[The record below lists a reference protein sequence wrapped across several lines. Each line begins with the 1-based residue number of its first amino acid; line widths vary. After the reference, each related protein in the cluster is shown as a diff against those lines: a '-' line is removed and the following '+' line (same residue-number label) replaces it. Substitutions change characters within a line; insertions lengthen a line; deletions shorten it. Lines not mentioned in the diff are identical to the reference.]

1 MNVLAG
7 KTAFVTGGA
16 GGIGSACAKALLK
29 DGAAVLIMGRRLEA
43 LETTRKTFLAEFPQ
57 GKVEVYAG
65 DARKEEDVQTGL
77 KKAHA
82 MQGRL
87 DILIP
92 TIGGAGFK
100 PLLMMDAETFRSE
113 LDFNIISAF
122 LVVRYGVPMMD
133 NGGSVVCISSNAG
146 KMPFSALA
154 GYHTAKGGLEAFV
167 RAAAEELGSAGVRVN
182 AVRPGLIRNKEDNP
196 MFTNEDVFQTFAKE
210 IPLRQ
215 RAPGRLGEN
224 DDIGAAV
231 RYLAGPES
239 SWVTGQSFAVD
250 GGHELRK
257 NPDLSKM
264 IGQMYGQAALDAVR
278 RGKSP

>member
-43 LETTRKTFLAEFPQ
+43 LETTRKAFLAEFPQ

-65 DARKEEDVQTGL
+65 DARKEDDVQTGL

-122 LVVRYGVPMMD
+122 LVVRYGVPMME

>member
-1 MNVLAG
+1 MSVLAG

-16 GGIGSACAKALLK
+16 GGIGSACAKALVK

-43 LETTRKTFLAEFPQ
+43 LEQTRVSFLKEFPRAT
-57 GKVEVYAG
+57 VEVYAG
-65 DARKEEDVQTGL
+65 DARKEADVQAGL
-77 KKAHA
+77 KKAYDI
-82 MQGRL
+82 QKRL
-87 DILIP
+87 DIIVP
-92 TIGGAGFK
+92 TIGGASFK
-100 PLLMMDAETFRSE
+100 PLLMVDADQFRSE

-122 LVVRYGVPMMD
+122 LAIRYGVPMME
-133 NGGSVVCISSNAG
+133 NGGAVVCISSNAG

-154 GYHTAKGGLEAFV
+154 GYHASKAGLEGFI

-182 AVRPGLIRNKEDNP
+182 AVRPGLIRNVEDNP
-196 MFTNEDVFQTFAKE
+196 MFTNESVFEEFARE
-210 IPLRQ
+210 VPLRP

-257 NPDLSKM
+257 NPDLSSM
-264 IGQMYGQAALDAVR
+264 IGQMYGEAALDAVR

>member
-1 MNVLAG
+1 MSVLAG

-16 GGIGSACAKALLK
+16 GGIGSASAKALVK
-29 DGAAVLIMGRRLEA
+29 DGAAVLIMGRRKEA
-43 LETTRKTFLAEFPQ
+43 LEDTRARFLKEFPSAQ
-57 GKVEVYAG
+57 VEIFAG
-65 DARKEEDVQTGL
+65 DARKEDDVKTGL
-77 KKAHA
+77 QKAFDI
-82 MQGRL
+82 QKRL
-87 DILIP
+87 DIIVP
-92 TIGGAGFK
+92 TIGGASFK
-100 PLLMMDAETFRSE
+100 PLLMMDAAQFRDE

-122 LVVRYGVPMMD
+122 LAIRYGVPMME

-146 KMPFSALA
+146 KMPFGALA
-154 GYHTAKGGLEAFV
+154 GYHSSKAGLEGFI

-196 MFTNEDVFQTFAKE
+196 MFTNEAIFKEFARE
-210 IPLRQ
+210 YPLRP

-239 SWVTGQSFAVD
+239 AWVTGQSFAVD
-250 GGHELRK
+250 GGQELRK

-264 IGQMYGQAALDAVR
+264 IGQMYGEAALDAVR

>member
-1 MNVLAG
+1 MSVLAG

-43 LETTRKTFLAEFPQ
+43 LETTRKAFLAEFPQ

-65 DARKEEDVQTGL
+65 DARKEDDVQTGL

-122 LVVRYGVPMMD
+122 LVVRYGVPMME

>member
-1 MNVLAG
+1 MSVLAG

-16 GGIGSACAKALLK
+16 GGIGSASAKTLVK
-29 DGAAVLIMGRRLEA
+29 DGAAALIMGRRKEA
-43 LETTRKTFLAEFPQ
+43 LEETRARFLKDIPGA
-57 GKVEVYAG
+57 KVEIFAG
-65 DARKEEDVQTGL
+65 DARKEDDVKTGL
-77 KKAHA
+77 QKAYDI
-82 MQGRL
+82 QKRL
-87 DILIP
+87 DIIVP
-92 TIGGAGFK
+92 TIGGASFK
-100 PLLMMDAETFRSE
+100 PLLMMDAQQFRDE

-122 LVVRYGVPMMD
+122 LAIRYGVPMME

-146 KMPFSALA
+146 KIPFGALA
-154 GYHTAKGGLEAFV
+154 GYHSSKAGLEGFI

-196 MFTNEDVFQTFAKE
+196 MFTNESIFKEFARE
-210 IPLRQ
+210 YPLRP

-250 GGHELRK
+250 GGQELRK

-264 IGQMYGQAALDAVR
+264 IGQMYGEAALDAVR

>member
-1 MNVLAG
+1 MSVLAG

-16 GGIGSACAKALLK
+16 GGIGSASAKALVK
-29 DGAAVLIMGRRLEA
+29 DGAAVLLMGRRLEA
-43 LETTRKTFLAEFPQ
+43 LENTRKAFLAEFPKA
-57 GKVEVYAG
+57 KVEVHAG
-65 DARKEEDVQTGL
+65 DARKEDDVQAGL

-82 MQGRL
+82 IQGRL
-87 DILIP
+87 DILVP

-133 NGGSVVCISSNAG
+133 NGGAVVCISSNAG
-146 KMPFSALA
+146 KMPFAALA

-182 AVRPGLIRNKEDNP
+182 AVRPGLIRNAPDNP
-196 MFTNEDVFQTFAKE
+196 MFTNEEVFQTFAKE

-215 RAPGRLGEN
+215 RTPGQLGEN
-224 DDIGAAV
+224 DDVAAAV

-239 SWVTGQSFAVD
+239 SWVTGQSFAVKTPTSA
-250 GGHELRK
+250 R
-257 NPDLSKM
+257 
-264 IGQMYGQAALDAVR
+264 
-278 RGKSP
+278 

>member
-1 MNVLAG
+1 
-7 KTAFVTGGA
+7 
-16 GGIGSACAKALLK
+16 
-29 DGAAVLIMGRRLEA
+29 
-43 LETTRKTFLAEFPQ
+43 
-57 GKVEVYAG
+57 
-65 DARKEEDVQTGL
+65 
-77 KKAHA
+77 

-122 LVVRYGVPMMD
+122 LVVRYGVPMME

>member
-1 MNVLAG
+1 MSVLAG

-16 GGIGSACAKALLK
+16 GGIGSASAKALVK
-29 DGAAVLIMGRRLEA
+29 DGAAVLLMGRRLEA
-43 LETTRKTFLAEFPQ
+43 LENTRKAFLAEFPKA
-57 GKVEVYAG
+57 KVEVHAG
-65 DARKEEDVQTGL
+65 DARKEDDVQAGL

-87 DILIP
+87 DILVP

-122 LVVRYGVPMMD
+122 LVVRYGVPLMD
-133 NGGSVVCISSNAG
+133 NGGAVVCISSSAG
-146 KMPFSALA
+146 KMPFAALA

-182 AVRPGLIRNKEDNP
+182 AVRPGLIRNAPDNP
-196 MFTNEDVFQTFAKE
+196 MFTNEEVFQTFAKE

-215 RAPGRLGEN
+215 RMPGQLGEN
-224 DDIGAAV
+224 DDVAAAV

-264 IGQMYGQAALDAVR
+264 IGQMYGDAALDAVR